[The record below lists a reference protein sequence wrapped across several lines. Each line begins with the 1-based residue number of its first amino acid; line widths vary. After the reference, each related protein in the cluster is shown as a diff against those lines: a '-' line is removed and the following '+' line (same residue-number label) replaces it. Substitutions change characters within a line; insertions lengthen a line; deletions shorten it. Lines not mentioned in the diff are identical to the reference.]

1 MKSRNALFSCS
12 RSVDDELR
20 SAKPSNLVCILRTYL
35 LTRICEYTHT
45 KKHTERP
52 QHSTQHMHRHPHI
65 SKSLSAAMF
74 MLCAHMCECHQVS
87 CQPMRFNPALAG
99 HGDADGLADLAACLQ
114 VDALLAANLWLFHAL
129 PMFGRDVVWWFLP
142 LFVLDCLL
150 AFVDTGLQHH
160 QEIWHPCSEGPFA
173 SLLGFVLG
181 RLFFLVFCR

>member
-99 HGDADGLADLAACLQ
+99 HGDADGLADLAACQ
-114 VDALLAANLWLFHAL
+114 VDALLAANLWLFL
-129 PMFGRDVVWWFLP
+129 CLEGTWFDDSCHCLFSIVFLHLWTQVFNTIRKSDIHVQKDP
-142 LFVLDCLL
+142 LHLC
-150 AFVDTGLQHH
+150 
-160 QEIWHPCSEGPFA
+160 WA
-173 SLLGFVLG
+173 SYWAAC
-181 RLFFLVFCR
+181 FFLVFCR